1 MAFLV
6 CRQGRGVDS
15 LYLDSG
21 GADITHTVRIK
32 CAAKECP
39 EVDLC
44 PSCFSKGEE
53 KDAHKAWHDYKI
65 VVSSPAENYTLS
77 ILVLNFRGSIRSGNT
92 LEADIYGRLGCG
104 RVS

>member
-1 MAFLV
+1 MYV
-6 CRQGRGVDS
+6 VSRMP
-15 LYLDSG
+15 G

-44 PSCFSKGEE
+44 PGCFSKGEE

-65 VVSSPAENYTLS
+65 VVSSFCHLPRPL
-77 ILVLNFRGSIRSGNT
+77 
-92 LEADIYGRLGCG
+92 
-104 RVS
+104 